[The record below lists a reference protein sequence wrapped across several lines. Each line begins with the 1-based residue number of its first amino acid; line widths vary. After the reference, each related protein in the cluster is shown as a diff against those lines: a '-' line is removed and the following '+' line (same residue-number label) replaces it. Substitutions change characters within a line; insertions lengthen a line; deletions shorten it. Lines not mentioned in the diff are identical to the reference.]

1 MINLVILEIVKSEK
15 YHYFGKL
22 EKLKISKIIT
32 SEIFPFFNL
41 NYYFLKLKLS

>member
-22 EKLKISKIIT
+22 EKLKISKIKIAK
-32 SEIFPFFNL
+32 N
-41 NYYFLKLKLS
+41 KLLYKIPKIS

>member
-22 EKLKISKIIT
+22 EKLKISKIIYK
-32 SEIFPFFNL
+32 S
-41 NYYFLKLKLS
+41 